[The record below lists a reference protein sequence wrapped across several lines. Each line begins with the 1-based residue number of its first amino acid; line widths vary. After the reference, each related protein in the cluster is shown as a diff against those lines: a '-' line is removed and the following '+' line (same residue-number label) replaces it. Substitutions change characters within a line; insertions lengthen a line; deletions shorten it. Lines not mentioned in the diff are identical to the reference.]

1 MAGETVDIYVYITE
15 TKDLQKISSL
25 LCVAYSDSAY
35 CFIFLVL
42 VATMIHSQ
50 FHDEWFSDP
59 LLGSGLQ
66 FGKQCPPS
74 TLWPHHDSSF
84 QEAGELW

>member
-1 MAGETVDIYVYITE
+1 MASGTDGLLATNSFFFFLIYMAGETVDIYVYITE

-50 FHDEWFSDP
+50 FHDE
-59 LLGSGLQ
+59 
-66 FGKQCPPS
+66 
-74 TLWPHHDSSF
+74 
-84 QEAGELW
+84 

>member
-50 FHDEWFSDP
+50 FHDE
-59 LLGSGLQ
+59 
-66 FGKQCPPS
+66 
-74 TLWPHHDSSF
+74 
-84 QEAGELW
+84 

>member
-1 MAGETVDIYVYITE
+1 MACWPQILFFFIDMAGEKAGICVYITE

-42 VATMIHSQ
+42 IATMIHSQ
-50 FHDEWFSDP
+50 FRDE
-59 LLGSGLQ
+59 
-66 FGKQCPPS
+66 
-74 TLWPHHDSSF
+74 
-84 QEAGELW
+84 